1 MTREEFEAVKSELT
15 GLFNKIRPL
24 EHRRKELCESLEGCR
39 VYWRDPV
46 EQVSYRGIVLGTM
59 DYSGKVLV
67 RLDGKYTPPICS
79 VQALHLQLEEEVQK

>member
-1 MTREEFEAVKSELT
+1 MTKAGFDAVTSELT

-24 EHRRKELCESLEGCR
+24 EHRRKSLCESLEGCS

-46 EQVSYRGIVLGTM
+46 EQVSFRGVVLGPM
-59 DYSGKVLV
+59 DCSGEVLV

-79 VQALHLQLEEEVQK
+79 VQAWHLRLEEEVTK